1 MILAL
6 LLPVLA
12 LSAWII
18 WQGMGRPSWSEFID
32 RPRCWLLGG
41 HDLTHPIY
49 STTYPFNGTTYPAV
63 VWRCSRCSIPV
74 IVI

>member
-18 WQGMGRPSWSEFID
+18 WQGMGRPSWSD
-32 RPRCWLLGG
+32 
-41 HDLTHPIY
+41 